1 MKLVNTITKFVAGS
15 NKYFDIFECKVDEVE
30 AYTSASDK
38 LMIKVTIDGTKY
50 SGLHNKWVYDFL
62 CENEGTDSFVVMW
75 RAPKGDH
82 MLAYVKDIWVN
93 HLEGND
99 KNEAIK
105 EEDIPSREE
114 GEAFVYMW
122 VDQNDKK
129 YIGKHKGSTSD
140 GYICSS
146 EKVLEEIE
154 NNPANFTRTI
164 LAYGTDEEMLEL
176 ETMLIM
182 QLKATRSSMYYN
194 LSNNLRKD

>member
-1 MKLVNTITKFVAGS
+1 MKLVNTVTKFVAGS

-38 LMIKVTIDGTKY
+38 LMIKVSIEGTEY

-82 MLAYVKDIWVN
+82 MLAYVKDIWLN

-99 KNEAIK
+99 KNESIK
-105 EEDIPSREE
+105 EEDIPDREE

-146 EKVLEEIE
+146 EKVLEEIDK
-154 NNPANFTRTI
+154 NPNNFTRTI

-182 QLKATRSSMYYN
+182 QLKATRSGMYYN
-194 LSNNLRKD
+194 MSNNLRKD

>member
-30 AYTSASDK
+30 TYTSASDK
-38 LMIKVTIDGTKY
+38 LMIRAKIEGTEY
-50 SGLHNKWVYDFL
+50 TGLHNKWVYDFM
-62 CENEGTDSFVVMW
+62 CENEGQDSFVVMW

-82 MLAYVKDIWVN
+82 MIAYVKEIWTN

-99 KNEAIK
+99 KNEAVR

-122 VDQNDKK
+122 VDINDKK
-129 YIGKHKGSTSD
+129 YIGKHKGSPND

-146 EKVLEEIE
+146 EKLLQEIE
-154 NNPANFTRTI
+154 SNPDDFTRTI

-182 QLKATRSSMYYN
+182 QLKATRSGMYYN

>member
-1 MKLVNTITKFVAGS
+1 MKLVNTVTKFVAGS

-38 LMIKVTIDGTKY
+38 LMIKVTIDGTEY

-99 KNEAIK
+99 K
-105 EEDIPSREE
+105 
-114 GEAFVYMW
+114 
-122 VDQNDKK
+122 K

-154 NNPANFTRTI
+154 NNPAGFIRTI

-182 QLKATRSSMYYN
+182 QLKATRSGMYYN

>member
-1 MKLVNTITKFVAGS
+1 MKLVNTVTRFVAGS

-38 LMIKVTIDGTKY
+38 LMIKVTIEGTEY

-82 MLAYVKDIWVN
+82 MLAYVKDIWLN

-99 KNEAIK
+99 KNESIK
-105 EEDIPSREE
+105 EEDIPDREE

-146 EKVLEEIE
+146 EKVLEEIDK
-154 NNPANFTRTI
+154 NPYNFTRTI

-182 QLKATRSSMYYN
+182 QLKATRSGMYYN
-194 LSNNLRKD
+194 MSNNLRKD

>member
-1 MKLVNTITKFVAGS
+1 
-15 NKYFDIFECKVDEVE
+15 
-30 AYTSASDK
+30 
-38 LMIKVTIDGTKY
+38 
-50 SGLHNKWVYDFL
+50 
-62 CENEGTDSFVVMW
+62 
-75 RAPKGDH
+75 
-82 MLAYVKDIWVN
+82 MLAYVKEIWTN

-99 KNEAIK
+99 KNEAVR

-122 VDQNDKK
+122 VDLNDRK
-129 YIGKHKGSTSD
+129 YIGKHKGSPDD

-146 EKVLEEIE
+146 EKLLEEIKS
-154 NNPANFTRTI
+154 NPVDFMRTI

-182 QLKATRSSMYYN
+182 QLKATRSGMYYN

>member
-38 LMIKVTIDGTKY
+38 LMIKVTIDGTEY

-82 MLAYVKDIWVN
+82 MLAYVKDIWIN
-93 HLEGND
+93 HLEGNN

-105 EEDIPSREE
+105 EEDIPDREE

-122 VDQNDKK
+122 IDQNDKK

-182 QLKATRSSMYYN
+182 QLKATRSSIYYN

>member
-1 MKLVNTITKFVAGS
+1 MKLVNTVTKFVAGS

-38 LMIKVTIDGTKY
+38 LMIKVTIEGTEY

-82 MLAYVKDIWVN
+82 MLAYVKDIWLN

-99 KNEAIK
+99 KNESIK
-105 EEDIPSREE
+105 EEDIPDREE

-146 EKVLEEIE
+146 EKVLEEIDK
-154 NNPANFTRTI
+154 NPNNFTRTI

-182 QLKATRSSMYYN
+182 QLKATRSGMYYN
-194 LSNNLRKD
+194 MSNNLRKD

>member
-1 MKLVNTITKFVAGS
+1 MKLVNTVTKFVAGS

-38 LMIKVTIDGTKY
+38 LMIKVTIEGTEY

-93 HLEGND
+93 HLESND
-99 KNEAIK
+99 KNESIK
-105 EEDIPSREE
+105 EENIPDREE

-122 VDQNDKK
+122 VDHNDKK

-154 NNPANFTRTI
+154 NNPAGFIRTI

-182 QLKATRSSMYYN
+182 QLKATRSGMYYN

>member
-38 LMIKVTIDGTKY
+38 LMIKVTIEGTEY

-82 MLAYVKDIWVN
+82 MLAYVKDIWLN

-99 KNEAIK
+99 KNESIK
-105 EEDIPSREE
+105 EEDIPDREE

-146 EKVLEEIE
+146 EKVLEEIDK
-154 NNPANFTRTI
+154 NPNNFTRTI

-182 QLKATRSSMYYN
+182 QLKATRSGMYYN
-194 LSNNLRKD
+194 MSNNLRKD

>member
-1 MKLVNTITKFVAGS
+1 MKLVNTVTKFVAGS

-38 LMIKVTIDGTKY
+38 LMIKVTIEGTEY

-82 MLAYVKDIWVN
+82 MLAYVKDIWLN

-99 KNEAIK
+99 KNESIK
-105 EEDIPSREE
+105 EEDIPDREE

-146 EKVLEEIE
+146 EKVLEEIDK
-154 NNPANFTRTI
+154 NPNSFTRTI

-182 QLKATRSSMYYN
+182 QLKATRSGMYYN
-194 LSNNLRKD
+194 MSNNLRKD